1 MSDQHAARSAP
12 SPIKDAIFYLGLG
25 LLCTH
30 ELDAMPNHEWRVL
43 PLLRL
48 LEDSVGQLVFVV
60 AHVPLFAIIIGLVA
74 SLNVRRRRNSRIAV
88 SAFLVIHT
96 FLHWLFSDHPHYH
109 FDSMLSSALIVGA
122 GICGAAF
129 LVLERAGR
137 NSRPT

>member
-1 MSDQHAARSAP
+1 MKS
-12 SPIKDAIFYLGLG
+12 AIFYLGLA

-48 LEDSVGQLVFVV
+48 LEDAVGQSVFVV

-88 SAFLVIHT
+88 AVFLVAHT
-96 FLHWLFSDHPHYH
+96 FLHWLFSDHPHYE
-109 FDSMLSSALIVGA
+109 FDSMLSSALIAGA
-122 GICGAAF
+122 GLCGAFYLAF
-129 LVLERAGR
+129 EWAGKG
-137 NSRPT
+137 SDST

>member
-1 MSDQHAARSAP
+1 MRG
-12 SPIKDAIFYLGLG
+12 AIFYLGLG

-48 LEDSVGQLVFVV
+48 LEDSVGQSVFVL

-74 SLNVRRRRNSRIAV
+74 SLNARRRRNSRIAV
-88 SAFLVIHT
+88 SAFLVVHT

-109 FDSMLSSALIVGA
+109 FDSLLSSALIVGA
-122 GICGAAF
+122 GLCGAAY
-129 LVLERAGR
+129 LAAEWLDKDS
-137 NSRPT
+137 NSI